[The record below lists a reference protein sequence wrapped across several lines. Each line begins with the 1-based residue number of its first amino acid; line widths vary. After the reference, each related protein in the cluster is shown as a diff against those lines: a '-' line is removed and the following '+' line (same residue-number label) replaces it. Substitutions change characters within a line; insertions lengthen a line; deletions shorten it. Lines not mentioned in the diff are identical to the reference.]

1 MRRALT
7 ESERNEPPAGT
18 APTNPLEPF
27 VDAESAAAFLSLRRR
42 RVLELAR
49 QGQIP
54 AHPLGEGKRRE
65 WRFRL
70 SELAAAVG
78 SRLNC
83 AHAAVRAERK
93 ETI

>member
-1 MRRALT
+1 MRRAL
-7 ESERNEPPAGT
+7 NEVSQCEAFSPPTGL
-18 APTNPLEPF
+18 LEPF
-27 VDAESAAAFLSLRRR
+27 VDAERAAAFLSLRRR

-54 AHPLGEGKRRE
+54 AHPLGQGKRRE

-70 SELAAAVG
+70 SELAATVG

-93 ETI
+93 ETF